1 MTKMHSIATN
11 GIDALAFTLCRSH
24 CPIRL
29 NRLTQRREMS
39 IFMSSTGNAR
49 LPFLTTALIPFFMAT
64 YYADHFTE
72 FSSPAR
78 TILGAGLLAGTLD
91 ITAACLHYFFRTG
104 NNPVTVLHYVA
115 SGIVGKEA
123 FSGGWP
129 IDLLGLALHFCIALT
144 FAGVYFFL
152 YPRLSLLRRNK
163 LVSGIGYGIGVWL
176 IMTWVVVPLSR
187 VSPMPFQLIPALIG
201 MSIIVVAVGLPISF
215 LIHRHYRKTVM
226 SSPVV

>member
-1 MTKMHSIATN
+1 MA
-11 GIDALAFTLCRSH
+11 
-24 CPIRL
+24 
-29 NRLTQRREMS
+29 
-39 IFMSSTGNAR
+39 SSN
-49 LPFLTTALIPFFMAT
+49 P
-64 YYADHFTE
+64 YHFGG
-72 FSSPAR
+72 FSNPVRA
-78 TILGAGLLAGTLD
+78 ILGAGLLAGTLD

-129 IDLLGLALHFCIALT
+129 LALLGLALHFCIALT

-163 LVSGIGYGIGVWL
+163 WVSGIGYGIIVWL
-176 IMTWVVVPLSR
+176 VMTWVVVPLSR
-187 VSPMPFQLIPALIG
+187 VSPQPFRLIPALIG
-201 MSIIVVAVGLPISF
+201 MAIIVIAVGLPISF